1 MEYQDFL
8 KQKEILDIETGFN
21 PKEVSSFLYDF
32 QQVIVKWAIRRGRS
46 AIFADCGLGK
56 TPMQL
61 EWANQIH
68 QKDNKPI
75 LILAPL
81 AVSKQTK
88 REGEKFGIPVN
99 ICRNQNDAI
108 NGINITNYEILHK
121 FDPWYFNG
129 IVLDESSILK
139 SFTGKYRNQI
149 IDSFCK
155 TPYRLACTA
164 TPSPNDYMELGNHS
178 EFLGIMPRVE
188 MLATFFVNDASNTG
202 EWRIKKHAQY
212 KFWEW
217 VCSWAVML
225 NMPSDLGFDDNGF
238 ILPELEIHHHK
249 VKYGKTP
256 PGVLFALN
264 AKTLDERREARK
276 ETIKERA
283 DVVKEIVSKA
293 SGSCLIWCNLNLE
306 SETIKNLIPG
316 TVEIKGADSVEHKES
331 AMMGFSNEEIK
342 ILVTKPKIAGFGLNW
357 QHCSNVIFMGLSDS
371 YESYYQAVRRCW
383 RFGQKNKVDVHIVTA
398 DIEGNV
404 VKNIQRKEIS
414 AVNMRKEMIKNM
426 APISKVEITQ
436 SKRTRTDYSTK
447 EKSGNNWKL
456 YLGDSVEVIKNI
468 ETDTIGYSI
477 FSPPFS
483 DLFSYSDSIRDM
495 GNCSSQDD
503 FLEHFKFLVKELY
516 RVIMPG
522 RLVSV
527 HCMNLPATI
536 GKDGFIGM
544 KDFRGDLIY
553 LFQNI
558 NEDKENFIYH
568 SEVCVWKDPL
578 IQAVRTKVLTLA
590 HKQVV
595 KDSSR
600 CAQGFPDY
608 VVTFRKPGVNPVPI
622 SRGVGFEDYIGEAEI
637 PVTKKTNN
645 PKTNKHSHQIWQRY
659 ASPVWF
665 DINQTR
671 VLQNTRAARA
681 TNDEKHICPLQ
692 LDVIERCLE
701 LWSAPGDIVLSPF
714 AGVGSEIYCAVEKD
728 RYGIGIELKESY
740 FNQAVKN
747 LKRAENTKSQQSLF
761 DK

>member
-1 MEYQDFL
+1 MEYHDFL

-21 PKEVSSFLYDF
+21 PKEISSFLYDF

-61 EWANQIH
+61 EWANQIL

-99 ICRNQNDAI
+99 ICRSQNDAI

-129 IVLDESSILK
+129 IILDESSILK

-155 TPYRLACTA
+155 TKYRLACTA

-249 VKYGKTP
+249 IKYGKCP

-264 AKTLDERREARK
+264 AKTLDERREARR

-283 DVVKEIVSKA
+283 DVVKEIINKA
-293 SGSCLIWCNLNLE
+293 NGPCLIWCNLNLE

-316 TVEIKGADSVEHKES
+316 TVEIKGADSVEHKEN
-331 AMMGFSNEEIK
+331 AMMGFSNKKIK

-398 DIEGNV
+398 DIEANV
-404 VKNIQRKEIS
+404 VNNIQHKEIN

-426 APISKVEITQ
+426 APISKVEIKQ

-447 EKSGNNWKL
+447 EESGNNWKL

-495 GNCSSQDD
+495 GNCSSQDN

-568 SEVCVWKDPL
+568 SEVCIWKDPL

-637 PVTKKTNN
+637 PIAKKTDN

-728 RYGIGIELKESY
+728 RYGVGIELKES
-740 FNQAVKN
+740 
-747 LKRAENTKSQQSLF
+747 
-761 DK
+761 

>member
-21 PKEVSSFLYDF
+21 PKKISSFLYDF

-61 EWANQIH
+61 EWANQIL

-99 ICRNQNDAI
+99 ICRNQSDAI

-217 VCSWAVML
+217 ICSWAVML

-264 AKTLDERREARK
+264 AKTLDERREARR

-283 DVVKEIVSKA
+283 DVVKEIVNKA
-293 SGSCLIWCNLNLE
+293 SGPCLIWCNLNLE

-331 AMMGFSNEEIK
+331 AMMGFSNEEIRV
-342 ILVTKPKIAGFGLNW
+342 LVTKPKIAGFGLNW

-398 DIEGNV
+398 DVEANV
-404 VKNIQRKEIS
+404 VSNIQHKEIN

-495 GNCSSQDD
+495 GNCSSQDN

-568 SEVCVWKDPL
+568 SEVCIWKDPL

-608 VVTFRKPGVNPVPI
+608 VVTFRKPGVNSVPI

-701 LWSAPGDIVLSPF
+701 LWSTPGDIVLSPF
-714 AGVGSEIYCAVEKD
+714 AGVGSEVYCAVEKD

-747 LKRAENTKSQQSLF
+747 LKVAEKKKEIKTLF
-761 DK
+761 